1 MSQKLSIPAFSSIR
15 PGLKM
20 PPMKVGFIGLGM
32 QGKYMAVNLAAAGYD
47 LMVFDPRPEPL
58 RELAAAGAKVAGSN
72 AEVAAHAGIVQVCV
86 LNDAQVE
93 TVVGGPKGL
102 LETAKPGT
110 IIVIHSTIEPA
121 TIQKLASMVAAKK
134 VELIDAPVSGSEKG
148 AKAKTMSFM
157 VGGSKS
163 ALEKCRPLFETS
175 GPKIQ
180 HVGELGAGMRAKLA
194 HQIIIS
200 INMMAAYEGMRVG
213 VESGL
218 DPKILEKVISE
229 GLAQSWV
236 ADHWSDLKFGPHSQ
250 MVFYKDLQLGMNL
263 AQKLGVS
270 VPGAEL
276 AQQLLA
282 KIVP

>member
-1 MSQKLSIPAFSSIR
+1 
-15 PGLKM
+15 
-20 PPMKVGFIGLGM
+20 MKVGFIGLGM

-47 LMVFDPRPEPL
+47 LMVFDTRPEPL
-58 RELAAAGAKVAGSN
+58 RELAAAGAKIASSN
-72 AEVAAHAGIVQVCV
+72 AEVAAHSEVVQVCV
-86 LNDAQVE
+86 LDDAQVDA
-93 TVVGGPKGL
+93 VVAGPQGL

-110 IIVIHSTIEPA
+110 IVVIHSTIEPK
-121 TIQKLASMVAAKK
+121 TIERLAPIAAAKQ
-134 VELIDAPVSGSEKG
+134 VELVDVPVSGSEKG
-148 AKAKTMSFM
+148 AKNKTMSFM
-157 VGGSKS
+157 VGGSKT
-163 ALEKCRPLFETS
+163 ALAKCRPLFETS

-250 MVFYKDLQLGMNL
+250 MVFYKDLHLGLKL
-263 AQKLGVS
+263 AHELGIA
-270 VPGAEL
+270 VPGAGL
-276 AQQLLA
+276 AQQLLRE
-282 KIVP
+282 IVP